1 MEALFQDL
9 RYALRQLAKS
19 PLFTIVAIGTLAVGL
34 GANTAVFSVLY
45 RAVLRTLPVRDAG
58 HLVHVVTDRGPDG
71 VNYNLSYPRFEALRT
86 GGDAFSGVAAHTS
99 LALALGSPEGARRVE
114 GAAVSRG
121 FFAVIGAPLARGRD
135 FLPEEDTRGGP
146 AAVVLSYPLW
156 QQAFGGRDDVVGD
169 RVTLNGQPFT
179 VVGVAAPSF
188 TGLIAGRAQQLWI
201 PLGALTRV
209 GSLGEY
215 LTAPTASWLDV
226 FARLA
231 PGTSLARA
239 QAQVALLDAGAV
251 QQGTFPASSHTQLL
265 PGEHGLTFVVSGVT
279 KPLVLLLLVVAL
291 VLLLT
296 CANVA
301 NLLLARAGA
310 RRREIAIRLATGASR
325 SRLVRQL
332 MTESLLLAGL
342 GGLAGLLVA
351 RWGVDFLLAY
361 QPAGGSLDVERGLDP
376 FVMSAAVALT
386 LLTGLAFGLAPA
398 WRATRA
404 DVVPALKGGE
414 PRTVERMFGWRGAL
428 VVFQVAISLVLVVG
442 AALFLRS
449 MRNLRAVDIG
459 FTPGPVLLAA
469 VDLEQGGYDRSRGAT
484 FLTQLLDRLA
494 AAPGVEIATAAEV
507 ITPNPGGS
515 NWSGVALEGFTPAAG
530 EDVSFDVNKVGPRY
544 FEAMGIALVR
554 GRGFTTSDR
563 DGAPRVAVVNES
575 FARRYYPGADPVGR
589 HIRLGAGC
597 RGGRHRDRRHRPRRE
612 IPRRPRD
619 RVRRPSISPCSRATR
634 HRSRWC
640 CGRAVTRSRFPVQCD
655 GRSARWTPG
664 SRCSTCVRW
673 RPISPVPPRR
683 TG

>member
-1 MEALFQDL
+1 M
-9 RYALRQLAKS
+9 
-19 PLFTIVAIGTLAVGL
+19 
-34 GANTAVFSVLY
+34 
-45 RAVLRTLPVRDAG
+45 
-58 HLVHVVTDRGPDG
+58 
-71 VNYNLSYPRFEALRT
+71 
-86 GGDAFSGVAAHTS
+86 
-99 LALALGSPEGARRVE
+99 
-114 GAAVSRG
+114 
-121 FFAVIGAPLARGRD
+121 
-135 FLPEEDTRGGP
+135 
-146 AAVVLSYPLW
+146 
-156 QQAFGGRDDVVGD
+156 
-169 RVTLNGQPFT
+169 
-179 VVGVAAPSF
+179 
-188 TGLIAGRAQQLWI
+188 
-201 PLGALTRV
+201 
-209 GSLGEY
+209 
-215 LTAPTASWLDV
+215 
-226 FARLA
+226 
-231 PGTSLARA
+231 
-239 QAQVALLDAGAV
+239 
-251 QQGTFPASSHTQLL
+251 
-265 PGEHGLTFVVSGVT
+265 SGVT

-404 DVVPALKGGE
+404 DVVPALKGAE

-459 FTPGPVLLAA
+459 FRPGPVLLAA
-469 VDLEQGGYDRSRGAT
+469 VDLEQGGYDHSRGAT

-494 AAPGVEIATAAEV
+494 AAPGVEIATAAAV

-554 GRGFTTSDR
+554 GRGFTAGDR

-575 FARRYYPGADPVGR
+575 FARRYYPGADPDRPAHPSGR
-589 HIRLGAGC
+589 RC

-612 IPRRPRD
+612 IPRSSVR

-640 CGRAVTRSRFPVQCD
+640 CGRAVTRSLFPVRCA

-664 SRCSTCVRW
+664 SRCSMCAPWPTHVASATAQDRMIATLSTLFGVMALSLAALGLFGVLATTVAQRTREIGVRIALGARSSQVVVMMLRRAASLVAVGLLIGSVAALVLGRFAADLLYGIAPADPAAFGVAALLLAAAAALASYFPARRAARVDPMVAL
-673 RPISPVPPRR
+673 RPE
-683 TG
+683 